1 MDLENEV
8 KDFLQD
14 MRLGEMSK
22 GTLRTYSNCLNK
34 FIDYAGDKE
43 VTKDLMIDYKDFLSA
58 QGYKKTY
65 INKHIS
71 ALNKFFIWCESPDLT
86 MKRLK
91 LQQKQYIDNIPT
103 DADYQRMLRFAKR
116 LEQMDTYMII
126 KTIANTG
133 VRVEELKFFTIENLS
148 RAIEVTN
155 KGKTRVVPI
164 RQELL
169 RELKKYA
176 REHKIKSGSLFPG
189 ENPPKMMD
197 VSTIWRRIQKVGLA
211 AKIRKDKL
219 HPHALRHYFG
229 KKYLEIAGNT
239 ILDLADIL
247 GHDNVETTRIYN
259 RGTMSETRKKIERMK
274 Y

>member
-1 MDLENEV
+1 MDLKTKVDE
-8 KDFLQD
+8 FLKD
-14 MRLGEMSK
+14 MRLSEMSK
-22 GTLRTYSNCLNK
+22 GTLRTYNNCLKK
-34 FIDYAGDKE
+34 FIDYAGDKDIN
-43 VTKDLMIDYKDFLSA
+43 KDLIIDYKDYLNA

-71 ALNKFFIWCESPDLT
+71 ALNKFFIYCESPDLT

-91 LQQKQYIDNIPT
+91 LQQKTCIDNIPT

-116 LEQMDTYMII
+116 LGQEDTYMII

-133 VRVEELKFFTIENLS
+133 VRVEELKFFTVEGLS
-148 RAIEVTN
+148 RALEVTN

-176 REHKIKSGSLFPG
+176 RTHKITSGSLFPG

-211 AKIRKDKL
+211 AKIRRDKL